1 MFQGTLIFCR
11 TLIND
16 HQILAEATVL
26 HVIYMLTTSIF
37 TPFFCLFTTVCHFFQ
52 ETQRIFKFQPLVLG
66 IQFGSQKGCEIAASR
81 DPRGGPN
88 KRQQPAG
95 GSLGG
100 EAVWQQDCDLW
111 CRHGMAWAAR
121 SPWRTLK
128 DMDKT

>member
-1 MFQGTLIFCR
+1 MFQGTLIFCT

-16 HQILAEATVL
+16 QILAEATVL

-37 TPFFCLFTTVCHFFQ
+37 TPFFVYSPQYFFQ

-66 IQFGSQKGCEIAASR
+66 IQFGSQKRLRFSPFFGSR
-81 DPRGGPN
+81 STGRPEQKTTARGWKP
-88 KRQQPAG
+88 
-95 GSLGG
+95 GG

-121 SPWRTLK
+121 LP
-128 DMDKT
+128 